1 MKKVPNLDVADCDEK
16 IKRKRKS
23 GRLMFV
29 YAILSKSAAHYDTSC
44 NYLSNEKQDS
54 LVCRVCNL
62 SENGNQILKIHESGV
77 K

>member
-1 MKKVPNLDVADCDEK
+1 
-16 IKRKRKS
+16 
-23 GRLMFV
+23 MFV
-29 YAILSKSAAHYDTSC
+29 YAILSKSAAHYADDTSR

-77 K
+77 KWRPLFT